1 VNFAHIDY
9 LLTTL
14 VALFAVMGIPS
25 LPPVFL
31 AATVDL
37 EPDQMRKVAFQTAF
51 AVAIT
56 LMVSFFLGTYI
67 LALFKIE
74 MDAFKVAGAL
84 VVANMAWGMIMAR
97 PSAIMD
103 TKGKNPAVIPLAIP
117 KTAGPGAIATVIAL
131 GETHTVPMIVGNGL
145 VIIVVTAI
153 TLLFMLGSN
162 RIHRLL
168 GEAGLSIVNRI
179 FGLLLLAIAITS
191 IMSSLLQYFPG
202 WAGK

>member
-1 VNFAHIDY
+1 MNFAHVDY

-14 VALFAVMGIPS
+14 IALFAVMGIPS

-37 EPDQMRKVAFQTAF
+37 QPDQMRKVALQTAL

-56 LMVSFFLGTYI
+56 LTVSFFLGTYI
-67 LALFKIE
+67 LTLFNID

-84 VVANMAWGMIMAR
+84 VVANMAWAMIMAR

-131 GETHTVPMIVGNGL
+131 GETHTVPMIVGNML
-145 VIIVVTAI
+145 VITVVTGI
-153 TLLFMLGSN
+153 TLAFMLGSN

>member
-1 VNFAHIDY
+1 MNFAHVDY

-14 VALFAVMGIPS
+14 IALFAVMGIPS

-37 EPDQMRKVAFQTAF
+37 QPDQMRKVALQTAL

-56 LMVSFFLGTYI
+56 LTVSFFLGTYI
-67 LALFKIE
+67 LTLFNID

-131 GETHTVPMIVGNGL
+131 GETHTVPMIVGNML
-145 VIIVVTAI
+145 VITVVTGIA
-153 TLLFMLGSN
+153 LAFMLGSN

>member
-1 VNFAHIDY
+1 MNFAHIDY

-37 EPDQMRKVAFQTAF
+37 EPDQMRKVAFQTAL
-51 AVAIT
+51 AVGIT
-56 LMVSFFLGTYI
+56 LTVSFFLGTYI
-67 LALFKIE
+67 LALFKID

-131 GETHTVPMIVGNGL
+131 GETHTVPVIVGNGL

-168 GEAGLSIVNRI
+168 GEAGLGIVNRI

-191 IMSSLLQYFPG
+191 IISSLLKYFPG